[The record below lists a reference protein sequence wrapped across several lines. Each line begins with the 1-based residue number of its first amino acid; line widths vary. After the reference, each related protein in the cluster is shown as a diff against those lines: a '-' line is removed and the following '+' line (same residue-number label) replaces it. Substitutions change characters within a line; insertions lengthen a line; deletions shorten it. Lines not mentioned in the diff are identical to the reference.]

1 MRPEL
6 KGGTLAGLGY
16 ALMTDGET
24 LVELKPVVVADAALI
39 FDSWGRRRENFT
51 HLTVRAFDEV
61 SDAHRYIADLLSS
74 RESMAFHIVAPS
86 EGVVGIV
93 KASVLGHRAQVGY
106 VIDKTFWGRGFATA
120 AVQRLLPRLVA
131 KRTLSRIWAT
141 CALDNHASA
150 RVLEKAG
157 FVREAVL
164 KNWVVYPAQGGRAF
178 DNYSYV
184 LLRNDTG

>member
-1 MRPEL
+1 MI
-6 KGGTLAGLGY
+6 
-16 ALMTDGET
+16 DGEK
-24 LVELKPVVVADAALI
+24 LVELKPVVADDAALI

-51 HLTVRAFDEV
+51 YLTARAFEDV
-61 SDAHRYIADLLSS
+61 SDAQRYVDNLFPNEQSV
-74 RESMAFHIVAPS
+74 AFHIVAQN

-106 VIDKTFWGRGFATA
+106 VVDKTFWGRGFATA
-120 AVQRLLPRLVA
+120 AVQQLLTKLEASP
-131 KRTLSRIWAT
+131 TLSRIWAT
-141 CALDNHASA
+141 CALDNAASA

-164 KNWVVYPAQGGRAF
+164 KNSVIYPALGGRAF

-184 LLRNDTG
+184 LLPRDAG